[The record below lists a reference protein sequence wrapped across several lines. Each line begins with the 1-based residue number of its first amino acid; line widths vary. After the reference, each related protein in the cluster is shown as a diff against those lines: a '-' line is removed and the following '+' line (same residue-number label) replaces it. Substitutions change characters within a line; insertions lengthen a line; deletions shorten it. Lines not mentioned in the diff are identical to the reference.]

1 MFVIFNL
8 FVDNSDRRFHSS
20 VDNLD
25 HIDLGSQPPI
35 DQLSL
40 SVKRFKQA
48 TGTIIPLVY
57 VGSI

>member
-35 DQLSL
+35 DRCLDHWS
-40 SVKRFKQA
+40 SVRTTFE
-48 TGTIIPLVY
+48 
-57 VGSI
+57 

>member
-35 DQLSL
+35 DQLTL
-40 SVKRFKQA
+40 SDRCLDHWSSVRTTFE
-48 TGTIIPLVY
+48 
-57 VGSI
+57 